1 MYTSAALLKI
11 IFLALMII
19 ASISLGWQLREF
31 FNKTI
36 TCPWQKCKYN
46 RQEECV
52 KRACV
57 ELEHFIPDEQ
67 HRGLVCVSYDPK
79 EQEEIHI
86 DTGA

>member
-11 IFLALMII
+11 IFLALMIL
-19 ASISLGWQLREF
+19 ASIALGWQLREF
-31 FNKTI
+31 FNRTI
-36 TCPWQKCKYN
+36 NCPWLECRHN
-46 RQEECV
+46 RQGDCV
-52 KRACV
+52 KKTRV